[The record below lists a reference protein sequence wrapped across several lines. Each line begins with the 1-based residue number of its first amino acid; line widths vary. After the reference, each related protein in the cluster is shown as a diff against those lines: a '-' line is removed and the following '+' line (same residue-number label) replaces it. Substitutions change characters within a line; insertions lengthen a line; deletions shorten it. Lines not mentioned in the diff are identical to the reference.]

1 MEDPRRTNGG
11 HILHKLEDI
20 IIIGLCTVVCGG
32 EDFPDMEEFGKER
45 EEWLRKF
52 LELPHG
58 IPDSDTFRRVFERI
72 KPEALSECLY
82 DWLGYHRKEDSVIAV
97 DGKTIRGSK
106 GASHKAYHVVSAFAA
121 ENQLVLSEIVTDE
134 KSNEITAV
142 PELLDSLNIEN
153 SIVTADAMSCQKE
166 IIRRIRAGK
175 ADYVIGLKGNQ
186 PALLED
192 ISLYFEHFSE
202 ELPNFETR
210 VKDHGRI
217 EKRDYRLLTDLS
229 WLPQRAEWDGLQAA
243 GMVTATISRGGKTTT
258 DTGYFL
264 SSITDVEHF
273 AYAVRKHWSIENQMH
288 WCLDVI
294 FHEDGSRACKDMS
307 PLNLNV
313 LRKTA
318 LALCKNAD
326 FGRRIS
332 IQKKRFAAALN
343 PLRLLDILFLISFSA
358 DFKCC
363 CPVGRCT
370 TVINF
375 HCMDLQGRVICQA
388 LHVLQVVS
396 GHGLQL
402 TEFPG

>member
-82 DWLGYHRKEDSVIAV
+82 DWLGYHRREDSVIAV

-106 GASHKAYHVVSAFAA
+106 GASHKVYHVVNAFAA

-175 ADYVIGLKGNQ
+175 AEYVIGLKGNQ

-229 WLPQRAEWDGLQAA
+229 WLPQRA
-243 GMVTATISRGGKTTT
+243 
-258 DTGYFL
+258 
-264 SSITDVEHF
+264 
-273 AYAVRKHWSIENQMH
+273 
-288 WCLDVI
+288 
-294 FHEDGSRACKDMS
+294 
-307 PLNLNV
+307 
-313 LRKTA
+313 
-318 LALCKNAD
+318 
-326 FGRRIS
+326 
-332 IQKKRFAAALN
+332 
-343 PLRLLDILFLISFSA
+343 
-358 DFKCC
+358 
-363 CPVGRCT
+363 
-370 TVINF
+370 
-375 HCMDLQGRVICQA
+375 
-388 LHVLQVVS
+388 
-396 GHGLQL
+396 
-402 TEFPG
+402 

>member
-1 MEDPRRTNGG
+1 MELEELKAGLERVEDPRRTNGG

-20 IIIGLCTVVCGG
+20 IIIGLCAVVCGG

-72 KPEALSECLY
+72 NPEALSECLY
-82 DWLGYHRKEDSVIAV
+82 DWLGCHREEGAVIAV
-97 DGKTIRGSK
+97 DGKTIRGSE
-106 GASHKAYHVVSAFAA
+106 GNGHKAYHVVSAFAA
-121 ENQLVLSEIVTDE
+121 ENQLVLGEMVTDE

-166 IIRRIRAGK
+166 IVRTIRKGGAE
-175 ADYVIGLKGNQ
+175 YVICLKGNQ
-186 PALLED
+186 PTLLED
-192 ISLYFEHFSE
+192 ISLYFEHFSG
-202 ELPNFETR
+202 ELPSFVSR

-229 WLPQRAEWDGLQAA
+229 WLTQQMEWSGLQAV
-243 GMVTATISRGGKTTT
+243 GMVTATVVRDNKSTT
-258 DTGYFL
+258 DTRYFL
-264 SSITDVEHF
+264 TSITDVERF
-273 AYAVRKHWSIENQMH
+273 AYAVRKHWAIENQLH

-294 FHEDGSRACKDMS
+294 FDEDISRARKDMS

-318 LALCKNAD
+318 LTLCKNAD
-326 FGRRIS
+326 FGRRLS
-332 IQKKRFAAALN
+332 IRKKRFAAALN
-343 PLRLLDILFLISFSA
+343 PQRLLDILFA
-358 DFKCC
+358 
-363 CPVGRCT
+363 
-370 TVINF
+370 
-375 HCMDLQGRVICQA
+375 
-388 LHVLQVVS
+388 
-396 GHGLQL
+396 
-402 TEFPG
+402 